1 MTRRN
6 PRNERYTNENMA
18 PKGQTRKSAA
28 AAKPKRDASSTTMTA
43 ADKSKQDKEKK
54 LSRKERKE
62 ESQEAFRTMG
72 PRAREKYLEDEYVRW
87 NTWRKRTV
95 MIAFIALFIAM
106 IYQYSLPPAAQNL
119 AINVVLWILP
129 FAAIGVGI
137 WISFARQ
144 RPLGRLLG
152 IEYGKKGRE
161 LQRKTHKERQES
173 IKKAMEED
181 EARVKAR
188 VQEKNDRDAERQ
200 MRKLRARVAAEQE
213 KEQKQQQK

>member
-6 PRNERYTNENMA
+6 PLNERYTNEEAM

-28 AAKPKRDASSTTMTA
+28 SAKPKRSAGSSTMTVEE
-43 ADKSKQDKEKK
+43 KSKAQKEKRM
-54 LSRKERKE
+54 SRKERE
-62 ESQEAFRTMG
+62 EERQESFRNMG

-95 MIAFIALFIAM
+95 MIAFIALFIAL
-106 IYQYSLPPAAQNL
+106 IYQYSVPVPAQMLGVNIL
-119 AINVVLWILP
+119 LWALP
-129 FAAIGVGI
+129 FVSIGVGV

-161 LQRKTHKERQES
+161 VQRKTHKERQES
-173 IKKAMEED
+173 IKQAMEQD

-200 MRKLRARVAAEQE
+200 MRKLRARVAEQD
-213 KEQKQQQK
+213 KQQQKKN